1 MDHEGRVAAR
11 AEAVLLSKL
20 AHPSILHHH
29 ESFED
34 LVATDEGPARRTLC
48 IVTEFCDRG
57 DLTSQI
63 QQRKGSHFPESE
75 VLEILAQICLALSYI
90 HSRKVLHRDLKPQ
103 NVFVSRDGSIRLG
116 DFGIA
121 RVLRH
126 TFELAKTVVGT
137 PIYLAPE
144 VVESKPYGARADV
157 WSLGVV
163 LYEVMALRRPFSG
176 STIPSLVRRILRG
189 KYAPL
194 PSHYSEELRGL
205 AHLMLS
211 KSPGSRPSVAA
222 VLQLPMMRPAVEKF
236 IGHCRAKRAG
246 IAPEVLPRELRF
258 LLEAP
263 GHRDEDDGDG
273 VPAAGFV
280 AAAAAAAAASAAAR
294 IPEERG
300 DGRAGYDPAR
310 YAMAS
315 AAEPSAAPE
324 RDSARAAADGGGGA
338 NLPPRQSSPPAP
350 PMARA
355 PDAGRGRAMS
365 DVDLG
370 SGSRQHHAAAREV
383 SKKPSPARP
392 AAGREGKAADRARK
406 AARGVLLKRA
416 TSSSEA
422 DDPSADA
429 DASPAAAFKRVAGT
443 PKGSGQTRTPERRGA
458 GAAGDSTIADF
469 AKQAISQ
476 QQRHDESASG
486 SDPDDVA
493 EVAHIRVS
501 GSTIDLTGAA
511 RDGPPLLRLEAL
523 RQYLADQL
531 GQTDFLKLYASLKED
546 GGEGR
551 RGPSA
556 LDDAWAADLGSTL
569 RHHFR
574 DRPERFSYIPVV
586 EQLLR
591 LEEAHFCEGD

>member
-1 MDHEGRVAAR
+1 MPGGMTRYTVQREIGKGSFGRALLCTHRRTGLTVVVKQIDVHSMDHEGRVAAR

-273 VPAAGFV
+273 
-280 AAAAAAAAASAAAR
+280 
-294 IPEERG
+294 
-300 DGRAGYDPAR
+300 
-310 YAMAS
+310 
-315 AAEPSAAPE
+315 
-324 RDSARAAADGGGGA
+324 
-338 NLPPRQSSPPAP
+338 
-350 PMARA
+350 
-355 PDAGRGRAMS
+355 
-365 DVDLG
+365 
-370 SGSRQHHAAAREV
+370 
-383 SKKPSPARP
+383 
-392 AAGREGKAADRARK
+392 
-406 AARGVLLKRA
+406 
-416 TSSSEA
+416 
-422 DDPSADA
+422 
-429 DASPAAAFKRVAGT
+429 
-443 PKGSGQTRTPERRGA
+443 
-458 GAAGDSTIADF
+458 
-469 AKQAISQ
+469 